1 MAMQAD
7 AATGAH
13 RARTNYVLIDYENV
27 QPTDARLLNRDDV
40 RVWVFVGANQKSV
53 MTDLVT
59 ELQVLGTRAR
69 YERCSGNGSNAL
81 DFHIAYVLGQL
92 SRDDPA
98 GFFHIISKDTG
109 FDPLIAYLKQQKIF
123 GARAASISQMPLFK
137 SMAASVHKAAA
148 APPPLPASA
157 TPLPLMPR
165 ALISV
170 PASKASAPAAANQ
183 LAPVT
188 LHPAQ
193 TSTTPASA
201 NTPAP
206 PVKSTAATHPAK
218 GTKPP
223 TAAERLQKIRA
234 SLAKMPARARPIKL
248 TSLQNHIAAHFQKA
262 ISAAEVSAVIAG
274 LQKAG
279 VLQVSES
286 KVRYC

>member
-1 MAMQAD
+1 MQAD
-7 AATGAH
+7 AATGAYG
-13 RARTNYVLIDYENV
+13 ARTNYVLIDYENV

-53 MTDLVT
+53 LTDLVT

-137 SMAASVHKAAA
+137 SMAASVHTAAA

-170 PASKASAPAAANQ
+170 PASRHRRLRRPAN
-183 LAPVT
+183 
-188 LHPAQ
+188 
-193 TSTTPASA
+193 
-201 NTPAP
+201 
-206 PVKSTAATHPAK
+206 
-218 GTKPP
+218 
-223 TAAERLQKIRA
+223 
-234 SLAKMPARARPIKL
+234 
-248 TSLQNHIAAHFQKA
+248 
-262 ISAAEVSAVIAG
+262 
-274 LQKAG
+274 
-279 VLQVSES
+279 
-286 KVRYC
+286 

>member
-13 RARTNYVLIDYENV
+13 GARTNYVLIDYENV

-53 MTDLVT
+53 LTDLVT

-137 SMAASVHKAAA
+137 PMAASGHMATT
-148 APPPLPASA
+148 APQPLPASA
-157 TPLPLMPR
+157 TPPLMPR

-188 LHPAQ
+188 LRPAQ

-201 NTPAP
+201 NTPVP
-206 PVKSTAATHPAK
+206 PVKSTATTHPAK

-234 SLAKMPARARPIKL
+234 SLAKMPAPARPIKL